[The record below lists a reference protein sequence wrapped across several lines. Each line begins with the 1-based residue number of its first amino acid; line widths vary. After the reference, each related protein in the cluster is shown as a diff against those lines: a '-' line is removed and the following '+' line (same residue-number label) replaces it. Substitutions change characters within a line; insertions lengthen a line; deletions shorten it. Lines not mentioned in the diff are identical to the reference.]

1 MLSRKRLIYGLA
13 LVTALLITAS
23 FVMRAAHRV
32 EALRSGADEPLRP
45 WMNAHYIARSYRVPL
60 PVVLEVLSVEPGPG
74 AMRPIGRLARDQ
86 NRMVAEVF
94 DDLRRA
100 IAQSRLPPTPAPHEI
115 PALPQVPDPPTPP
128 PAAEPSAPEAP

>member
-1 MLSRKRLIYGLA
+1 MYGQKRLIYGLA
-13 LVTALLITAS
+13 LTAALLLTGLFA
-23 FVMRAAHRV
+23 VRAAHRV

-45 WMNAHYIARSYRVPL
+45 WMNAHYIARSYHVPL

-86 NRMVAEVF
+86 NRTVAEVF

-100 IAQSRLPPTPAPHEI
+100 IAQSRLSPTPAPHEI
-115 PALPQVPDPPTPP
+115 PALPEVPDPPTPP